1 MLKTITQDQS
11 MDFYGKTNRG
21 EFAWFVIFMG
31 CLCAGGLVIII
42 PHLHPH
48 DDNFIIVLLLTLALF
63 IITCFIFYVGF
74 IYWWEYRDNGRHAI
88 ERFWRRYKKGKL
100 PKIMYVGPY
109 LPQGEENIMSGGV
122 EYIEF
127 EFMEVGLLGLF
138 HVGIN
143 VLIPMRVWEK
153 IGNVID
159 KVQKES
165 PHTPQVIQKGE
176 KMEIVF
182 KDGERVELV
191 GEEEIEAF
199 LFLSKLVR
207 EQWDRMIRAETLIE
221 KVLRGEIT
229 PMEYAAEMWKK

>member
-1 MLKTITQDQS
+1 MLKTITADQS

-21 EFAWFVIFMG
+21 EFAWFIIFMG
-31 CLCAGGLVIII
+31 CLSAGAFITMIWGLT
-42 PHLHPH
+42 P
-48 DDNFIIVLLLTLALF
+48 DDENFILLVLIAGVVLIL
-63 IITCFIFYVGF
+63 TCFIFYVGF

-100 PKIMYVGPY
+100 PKLMYVGPY

-207 EQWDRMIRAETLIE
+207 EQWDRMVRAQVLME
-221 KVLRGEIT
+221 KALRGEIT
-229 PMEYAAEMWKK
+229 PIECAVELGKK